1 MEQTMMKAQKSVS
14 ILVFTLF
21 IRLKKLLYI
30 VTFQLAKQGNDKE
43 ILLVALIRTPKEK
56 KEKKHST
63 SFVITNQ
70 QQHVPC

>member
-43 ILLVALIRTPKEK
+43 ILLVALIRTPKKKNREK
-56 KEKKHST
+56 A
-63 SFVITNQ
+63 
-70 QQHVPC
+70 

>member
-1 MEQTMMKAQKSVS
+1 MKAQKSVS

-43 ILLVALIRTPKEK
+43 ILLVALIRTPKKKNREK
-56 KEKKHST
+56 A
-63 SFVITNQ
+63 
-70 QQHVPC
+70 